1 MKKNLRI
8 VSAAAAA
15 LLAVAPVAA
24 SAVSTVSANPVQSAT
39 QVKNLGTLKG
49 TIMLDRGSNTQ
60 FSVKLS
66 DAQKDAILQLGG
78 EELKSAKPADM
89 KDITVN
95 SVSGQD
101 KDGVFQQSITFTVGE
116 KKYSVTVNAKF
127 ASQQGTPYF
136 YNRKSNMVVNNG
148 DTVNLD
154 NIANGFSSQDLL
166 NAINKNYGWKT
177 SDQSNDSITMTTTA
191 SDVESQL
198 IAQGLK
204 RASNGNFDY
213 PANGFNLKLT
223 AKSENGNPASVTVRI
238 NKNVNLNAPV
248 FLVRDKAESTGT
260 VYFNNNLVY
269 KGEEFV
275 AGPQIVYNYDDVLK
289 KGGKNYNFGGLVV
302 PYVQS
307 AYTGKDG
314 KSEFAT
320 NADKLLHA
328 AKQQVIN
335 DKSTSVDDSK
345 VNTSV
350 AGMYPVTI
358 TATNPAGLTSKLTV
372 YVVVMG
378 NPEKAPQ
385 EYVKA
390 DNTKVYNINGNVV
403 SEAANVSALS
413 KGAAVYTFGKVTVN
427 GVEYTRINKEGSNE
441 FVKSSD
447 LTATKPDTTVPSQP
461 KIIMHNAYF
470 YDKDAKRVGT
480 DKVTRYN
487 TVNVSMNKT
496 KFSNGIEYYEVIE
509 NGKATGKFINADN
522 IDGTKRTLKHNA
534 YVYRSSKKR
543 ANKVVLKKG
552 ETVVTYGG
560 TYTFKNGKQYYK
572 IGDNTHKTY
581 VKASNF

>member
-24 SAVSTVSANPVQSAT
+24 GVVAPASTVSAAPASQEAT
-39 QVKNLGTLKG
+39 DLGTLKG

-78 EELKSAKPADM
+78 DALKDAKPEHM
-89 KDITVN
+89 KNITVN

-101 KDGVFQQSITFTVGE
+101 KDGVFQQHITFTVGE

-136 YNRKSNMVVNNG
+136 YSRKTNMVVNNG

-320 NADKLLHA
+320 TADKLLHA

-335 DKSTSVDDSK
+335 DKSTSIDDSK

-358 TATNPAGLTSKLTV
+358 TATNPAGFTSKLTV

-403 SEAANVSALS
+403 SEATNVQALS

-461 KIIMHNAYF
+461 KNIMHNAYY

-480 DKVTRYN
+480 DKLTRYN
-487 TVNVSMNKT
+487 SVNVAMSTTTIKG
-496 KFSNGIEYYEVIE
+496 KAYYEVIE

-534 YVYRSSKKR
+534 YVYKTSKKR

-552 ETVVTYGG
+552 KEVTTYGG

-572 IGDNTHKTY
+572 IGNNTDKTY

>member
-24 SAVSTVSANPVQSAT
+24 SAVSTVSATPVQSAT
-39 QVKNLGTLKG
+39 QVTNLGTLKG

-89 KDITVN
+89 KNIAVKSAT
-95 SVSGQD
+95 GQD
-101 KDGVFQQSITFTVGE
+101 ANGVFQQTVTFTVNDKPYE
-116 KKYSVTVNAKF
+116 VTVNAKF

-136 YNRKSNMVVNNG
+136 YNKDTNTVVNDG
-148 DTVNLD
+148 STVSLNE
-154 NIANGFSSQDLL
+154 IANGFTPDSLL
-166 NAINKNYGWKT
+166 SAIKQHYAWKT
-177 SDQSNDSITMTTTA
+177 SDQSNDNIEMTTTA

-198 IAQGLK
+198 VAQDLK
-204 RASNGNFDY
+204 RASNGSFDY

-223 AKSENGNPASVTVRI
+223 AKTENGNTASITVRI
-238 NKNVNLNAPV
+238 NASVNYNAPAFV
-248 FLVRDKAESTGT
+248 FDGN
-260 VYFNNNLVY
+260 VYYNDNVMSNGKTSGNLVL
-269 KGEEFV
+269 KDTDKTKV
-275 AGPQIVYNYDDVLK
+275 IVN
-289 KGGKNYNFGGLVV
+289 GKFNDAIVTDSV
-302 PYVQS
+302 KAYVQS
-307 AYTGKDG
+307 AFGTT
-314 KSEFAT
+314 F
-320 NADKLLHA
+320 DKTPEELA
-328 AKQQVIN
+328 AHQQLVNPSNIKI
-335 DKSTSVDDSK
+335 DSSK
-345 VNTSV
+345 VNASV
-350 AGMYPVTI
+350 AGLYPVTI
-358 TATNPAGLTSKLTV
+358 TATNPAGFTSKLVV
-372 YVVVMG
+372 YAIVMG
-378 NPEKAPQ
+378 PTEKAPQ

-403 SEAANVSALS
+403 SEAANVPALS

-461 KIIMHNAYF
+461 KTIMHNAYF
-470 YDKDAKRVGT
+470 YDKNAKRVGT
-480 DKVTRYN
+480 DKLTRYN
-487 TVNVSMNKT
+487 SVTVAMSTTKIGDKT
-496 KFSNGIEYYEVIE
+496 YYEVVE

-534 YVYRSSKKR
+534 YVYKTSKKR

-552 ETVVTYGG
+552 EEVTTYGG

-572 IGDNTHKTY
+572 IGNNTDKTY
-581 VKASNF
+581 VKVANF

>member
-8 VSAAAAA
+8 VSAAAA

-24 SAVSTVSANPVQSAT
+24 AGVVAPASTVSAAT
-39 QVKNLGTLKG
+39 ASQEATDLGTLRG
-49 TIMLDRGSNTQ
+49 TIVLDRASNTQ
-60 FSVKLS
+60 FSIKLS

-78 EELKSAKPADM
+78 DALKDAKPEDMKNITVKSASAS
-89 KDITVN
+89 N
-95 SVSGQD
+95 SNGE
-101 KDGVFQQSITFTVGE
+101 FQQVVTFTVND
-116 KKYSVTVNAKF
+116 KAYQVTLNAKF

-136 YNRKSNMVVNNG
+136 YNKDTNTVVN
-148 DTVNLD
+148 DDSTVSLNE
-154 NIANGFSSQDLL
+154 IANGFSSSDLL
-166 NAINKNYGWKT
+166 SAIQKHYGWKT
-177 SDQSNDSITMTTTA
+177 SDQSNDTINMTTTA

-198 IAQGLK
+198 VAQGLK

-223 AKSENGNPASVTVRI
+223 AKSENGNSTTITVRI
-238 NKNVNLNAPV
+238 NASVNYNAPAFV
-248 FLVRDKAESTGT
+248 FDGN
-260 VYFNNNLVY
+260 VYYNDNVMSNGKTSGNLVL
-269 KGEEFV
+269 KDTDKTKV
-275 AGPQIVYNYDDVLK
+275 IVN
-289 KGGKNYNFGGLVV
+289 GKFNDATVTDSV
-302 PYVQS
+302 KAYVQS
-307 AYTGKDG
+307 AFGTT
-314 KSEFAT
+314 F
-320 NADKLLHA
+320 DKTPEELA
-328 AKQQVIN
+328 AHQQLVNPSNIKI
-335 DKSTSVDDSK
+335 DSSK

-358 TATNPAGLTSKLTV
+358 TATNPAGFTSKLVV
-372 YVVVMG
+372 YAIVMG

-403 SEAANVSALS
+403 SEAANVPALS

-447 LTATKPDTTVPSQP
+447 LTATKPDTTVLSQP
-461 KIIMHNAYF
+461 KTIMHNAYY

-480 DKVTRYN
+480 DKLTRYN
-487 TVNVSMNKT
+487 SVTVAMSTTKIGDKT
-496 KFSNGIEYYEVIE
+496 YYEVVE
-509 NGKATGKFINADN
+509 NGKLSGKFINADN

-534 YVYRSSKKR
+534 YVYKTSKKR

-552 ETVVTYGG
+552 DTVVTYGG

-572 IGDNTHKTY
+572 INNNTEKTY

>member
-24 SAVSTVSANPVQSAT
+24 AGVVAPASTVSAAT
-39 QVKNLGTLKG
+39 SQEVTDLGTLRG
-49 TIMLDRGSNTQ
+49 TIVLDRASNTQ

-78 EELKSAKPADM
+78 DALKNAKPADM
-89 KDITVN
+89 KDITVKSASASN
-95 SVSGQD
+95 SNGE
-101 KDGVFQQSITFTVGE
+101 FQQVVTFTVND
-116 KKYSVTVNAKF
+116 KAYQVTLNAKF

-136 YNRKSNMVVNNG
+136 YNKDTNTVVNDG
-148 DTVNLD
+148 STVSLNE
-154 NIANGFSSQDLL
+154 IANGFSSSDLL
-166 NAINKNYGWKT
+166 NAIQKHYAWKT
-177 SDQSNDSITMTTTA
+177 SDQSNDTINMTTTA

-198 IAQGLK
+198 VAQGLK

-223 AKSENGNPASVTVRI
+223 AKSENGNSTTITVRI
-238 NKNVNLNAPV
+238 NASVNYNAPAFV
-248 FLVRDKAESTGT
+248 FNNT
-260 VYFNNNLVY
+260 VYYNDNTTAAGTTDNNLVL
-269 KGEEFV
+269 KDTKDAKV
-275 AGPQIVYNYDDVLK
+275 IVNGKFNDKVVTDSVLA
-289 KGGKNYNFGGLVV
+289 
-302 PYVQS
+302 YVQS
-307 AYTGKDG
+307 AYGTGFDK
-314 KSEFAT
+314 T
-320 NADKLLHA
+320 PADLA
-328 AKQQVIN
+328 AHQQLIN
-335 DKSTSVDDSK
+335 PSNIKIDSSK
-345 VNTSV
+345 VNPSV
-350 AGMYPVTI
+350 AGLYPVTI
-358 TATNPAGLTSKLTV
+358 TASNPAGFTSKLTV
-372 YVVVMG
+372 YVIVMG
-378 NPEKAPQ
+378 PTEKAPQ

-403 SEAANVSALS
+403 SEAANVPALA

-447 LTATKPDTTVPSQP
+447 LTATKPDTTVASQS
-461 KIIMHNAYF
+461 KTIMHNAYY

-480 DKVTRYN
+480 DKLTRYN
-487 TVNVSMNKT
+487 SVTVAMSTTKIGDKT
-496 KFSNGIEYYEVIE
+496 YYEVVE
-509 NGKATGKFINADN
+509 NGKLSGKFINADN

-534 YVYRSSKKR
+534 YVYKTSKKR

-552 ETVVTYGG
+552 DTVVTYGG

>member
-136 YNRKSNMVVNNG
+136 YNRKTNMVVNNG

-427 GVEYTRINKEGSNE
+427 GVEYTRINNEGSNE

-461 KIIMHNAYF
+461 KNIMHNAYF

-509 NGKATGKFINADN
+509 GGKATGKFINADN

-534 YVYRSSKKR
+534 YVYKSSKKR

-552 ETVVTYGG
+552 TEVVTYGG
-560 TYTFKNGKQYYK
+560 AYTFKNGKQSYK
-572 IGDNTHKTY
+572 IGNNTDKTY
-581 VKASNF
+581 VKVSNF

>member
-24 SAVSTVSANPVQSAT
+24 SAVSTVSAAPVQSAT
-39 QVKNLGTLKG
+39 QVNNLGTLKG

-89 KDITVN
+89 KNIAVKSAT
-95 SVSGQD
+95 GQD
-101 KDGVFQQSITFTVGE
+101 ANGVFQQTITFTVNDKPYE
-116 KKYSVTVNAKF
+116 VTVNAKF

-136 YNRKSNMVVNNG
+136 YDKDTNTVVNDG
-148 DTVNLD
+148 STVSLNE
-154 NIANGFSSQDLL
+154 IANGFTPDSLL
-166 NAINKNYGWKT
+166 SAIKQHYAWKT
-177 SDQSNDSITMTTTA
+177 SDQSNDNIEMTTTA

-198 IAQGLK
+198 VAQALK
-204 RASNGNFDY
+204 RASNGSFDY

-223 AKSENGNPASVTVRI
+223 AKTENGNTASITVRI
-238 NKNVNLNAPV
+238 NASVNYNAPAFV
-248 FLVRDKAESTGT
+248 FDGN
-260 VYFNNNLVY
+260 VYYNDNVMSNGKTSGNLVL
-269 KGEEFV
+269 KDTDKTKV
-275 AGPQIVYNYDDVLK
+275 IVN
-289 KGGKNYNFGGLVV
+289 GKFNDAIVTDSV
-302 PYVQS
+302 KAYVQS
-307 AYTGKDG
+307 AYGAND
-314 KSEFAT
+314 F
-320 NADKLLHA
+320 DKNPEALA
-328 AKQQVIN
+328 AHQQLVNPSNIKI
-335 DKSTSVDDSK
+335 DSSK
-345 VNTSV
+345 VNASV

-358 TATNPAGLTSKLTV
+358 TATNPAGFTSKLVV
-372 YVVVMG
+372 YAIVMG
-378 NPEKAPQ
+378 PTEKAPQ

-403 SEAANVSALS
+403 SEAANVPALS

-447 LTATKPDTTVPSQP
+447 LTATKPDTTVLSQP
-461 KIIMHNAYF
+461 KTIMHNAYY

-480 DKVTRYN
+480 DKLTRYN
-487 TVNVSMNKT
+487 SVNVAMSTTTIKG
-496 KFSNGIEYYEVIE
+496 KAYYEVIE

-534 YVYRSSKKR
+534 YVYKTSKKR

-552 ETVVTYGG
+552 
-560 TYTFKNGKQYYK
+560 K
-572 IGDNTHKTY
+572 
-581 VKASNF
+581 

>member
-24 SAVSTVSANPVQSAT
+24 AGVVAPASTVSAAT
-39 QVKNLGTLKG
+39 SQEVTDLGTLRG
-49 TIMLDRGSNTQ
+49 TIVLDRASNTQ

-78 EELKSAKPADM
+78 DALKNAKPADM
-89 KDITVN
+89 KDITVKSASASN
-95 SVSGQD
+95 SNGE
-101 KDGVFQQSITFTVGE
+101 FQQVVTFTVND
-116 KKYSVTVNAKF
+116 KAYQVTLNAKF

-136 YNRKSNMVVNNG
+136 YNKDTNTVVNDG
-148 DTVNLD
+148 STVSLNE
-154 NIANGFSSQDLL
+154 IANGFSSSDLL
-166 NAINKNYGWKT
+166 NAIQKHYAWKT
-177 SDQSNDSITMTTTA
+177 SDQSNDTINMTTTA

-198 IAQGLK
+198 VAQGLK

-223 AKSENGNPASVTVRI
+223 AKSENGNSTTITVRI
-238 NKNVNLNAPV
+238 NASVNYNAPAFV
-248 FLVRDKAESTGT
+248 FNNT
-260 VYFNNNLVY
+260 VYYNDNTTAAGTTDNNLVL
-269 KGEEFV
+269 KDTKDAKV
-275 AGPQIVYNYDDVLK
+275 IVNGKFNDKVVTDSVLA
-289 KGGKNYNFGGLVV
+289 
-302 PYVQS
+302 YVQS
-307 AYTGKDG
+307 AYGTGFDK
-314 KSEFAT
+314 T
-320 NADKLLHA
+320 PADLA
-328 AKQQVIN
+328 AHQQLIN
-335 DKSTSVDDSK
+335 PSNIKIDSSK
-345 VNTSV
+345 VNPSV
-350 AGMYPVTI
+350 AGLYPVTI
-358 TATNPAGLTSKLTV
+358 TASNPAGFTSKLTV
-372 YVVVMG
+372 YVIVMG
-378 NPEKAPQ
+378 PTEKAPQ

-403 SEAANVSALS
+403 SEAANVPALA

-447 LTATKPDTTVPSQP
+447 LTATKPDTTVASQS
-461 KIIMHNAYF
+461 KTIMHNAYY

-480 DKVTRYN
+480 DKLTRYN
-487 TVNVSMNKT
+487 SVTVAMSTTKIGDKT
-496 KFSNGIEYYEVIE
+496 YYEVVE
-509 NGKATGKFINADN
+509 NGKLSGKFINADN

-534 YVYRSSKKR
+534 YVYKSSKKR

-552 ETVVTYGG
+552 ETVTTYGG

>member
-1 MKKNLRI
+1 
-8 VSAAAAA
+8 
-15 LLAVAPVAA
+15 
-24 SAVSTVSANPVQSAT
+24 
-39 QVKNLGTLKG
+39 
-49 TIMLDRGSNTQ
+49 
-60 FSVKLS
+60 
-66 DAQKDAILQLGG
+66 
-78 EELKSAKPADM
+78 M
-89 KDITVN
+89 KDITVKSASASN
-95 SVSGQD
+95 SNGE
-101 KDGVFQQSITFTVGE
+101 FQQVVTFTVND
-116 KKYSVTVNAKF
+116 KAYQVTLNAKF

-136 YNRKSNMVVNNG
+136 YNKDTNTVVNDG
-148 DTVNLD
+148 STVSLNE
-154 NIANGFSSQDLL
+154 IANGFSSSDLL
-166 NAINKNYGWKT
+166 NAIQKHYAWKT
-177 SDQSNDSITMTTTA
+177 SDQSNDTINMTTTA

-198 IAQGLK
+198 VAQGLK

-223 AKSENGNPASVTVRI
+223 AKSENGNSTTITVRI
-238 NKNVNLNAPV
+238 NASVNYNAPAFV
-248 FLVRDKAESTGT
+248 FDGN
-260 VYFNNNLVY
+260 VYYNDNVMSNGKTSGNLVL
-269 KGEEFV
+269 KDTDKTKV
-275 AGPQIVYNYDDVLK
+275 IVN
-289 KGGKNYNFGGLVV
+289 GKFNDATVTDSV
-302 PYVQS
+302 KAYVQS
-307 AYTGKDG
+307 AYGAND
-314 KSEFAT
+314 F
-320 NADKLLHA
+320 DKKPEELA
-328 AKQQVIN
+328 AHQQLVNPSNIKI
-335 DKSTSVDDSK
+335 DSSK

-358 TATNPAGLTSKLTV
+358 TATNPAGFTSKLVV
-372 YVVVMG
+372 YAIVMG

-403 SEAANVSALS
+403 SEATNVPALS
-413 KGAAVYTFGKVTVN
+413 KGAAVYTFGKLTVN

-461 KIIMHNAYF
+461 KTIMHNAYF

-480 DKVTRYN
+480 DKLTRYN
-487 TVNVSMNKT
+487 SVTVAMSTTTIHGKA
-496 KFSNGIEYYEVIE
+496 YYEVVE
-509 NGKATGKFINADN
+509 NNKATGKFINADN

-552 ETVVTYGG
+552 EEVTTYGG

>member
-136 YNRKSNMVVNNG
+136 YNRKTNMVVNNG

-427 GVEYTRINKEGSNE
+427 GVEYTRINNEGSNE

-461 KIIMHNAYF
+461 KNIMHNAYF

-509 NGKATGKFINADN
+509 GGKATGKFINADN

-534 YVYRSSKKR
+534 YVYKSSKKR

-552 ETVVTYGG
+552 HTVVTYGG

>member
-24 SAVSTVSANPVQSAT
+24 TSFVAPASTVSAAVQKPTADYT
-39 QVKNLGTLKG
+39 VPG
-49 TIMLDRGSNTQ
+49 TITLDRGTNTQ

-66 DAQKDAILQLGG
+66 QDQ
-78 EELKSAKPADM
+78 EEGIAAAFSKKVSDIKSIVVSSATAPDTTGSFYQVL
-89 KDITVN
+89 TVTFNDN
-95 SVSGQD
+95 ST
-101 KDGVFQQSITFTVGE
+101 KTVL
-116 KKYSVTVNAKF
+116 TTAKF

-136 YNRKSNMVVNNG
+136 YNIKDNTVIDNG
-148 DTVNLD
+148 STVNLD
-154 NIANGFSSQDLL
+154 KVANGFSASYLL
-166 NAINKNYGWKT
+166 NEIRDNYACKT
-177 SDQSNDSITMTTTA
+177 SDASGSKAEMTTTA

-198 IAQGLK
+198 VAQGLK
-204 RASNGNFDY
+204 RASNGDFDY

-223 AKSENGNPASVTVRI
+223 AKSENGNTASFTVRI
-238 NKNVNLNAPV
+238 NASVNYNAPIFV
-248 FLVRDKAESTGT
+248 VGNTL
-260 VYFNNNLVY
+260 YFNQSQVSGVISDTKDSKVIVNNKLNTKY
-269 KGEEFV
+269 IE
-275 AGPQIVYNYDDVLK
+275 
-289 KGGKNYNFGGLVV
+289 GLVTA
-302 PYVQS
+302 YVQS
-307 AYTGKDG
+307 AYGNKPNEFVSTKADLDRVNANPAT
-314 KSEFAT
+314 KIQQLSESSLKFDYT
-320 NADKLLHA
+320 
-328 AKQQVIN
+328 
-335 DKSTSVDDSK
+335 K

-350 AGMYPVTI
+350 AGVYPVTV
-358 TATNPAGLTSKLTV
+358 TATNPAGYTSKITL
-372 YVVVMG
+372 YVAVLG

-403 SEAANVSALS
+403 TEAKATLA

-427 GVEYTRINKEGSNE
+427 GVEYTRIKDANGNE
-441 FVKSSD
+441 LFVKSSD

-461 KIIMHNAYF
+461 KNIMHNAYY

-480 DKVTRYN
+480 DKLTRYN
-487 TVNVSMNKT
+487 SVNVAMSTTTIKG
-496 KFSNGIEYYEVIE
+496 KAYYEVIE

-534 YVYRSSKKR
+534 YVYKTSKKR

-552 ETVVTYGG
+552 KEVTTYGG

-572 IGDNTHKTY
+572 IGNNTDKTY